1 MAKNI
6 NRLGARTVATL
17 TAPGLHHDGAGLYL
31 NVTPSGSKSWRLIY
45 RFKQKRCELGLGTL
59 AGTTLAQA
67 REKAAEAKALLRDGT
82 DPKAA
87 RHGVAASVDHS
98 FGAVALDLIDGLES
112 GWRNAKHKKQWHSTL
127 EFYAKPIW
135 GKDVAAIDANDLIKI
150 LGPIWNTKHETA
162 SRVRGRMER
171 VLDAARV
178 RGLRSGVN
186 PALYRGNLEV
196 LLPKFKGGVTH
207 HPAMPFADL
216 PPFMINLR
224 TRPAMAAR
232 ALEFTI
238 LTAAR
243 TSETLQAT
251 WSEID
256 LGARLWTVAA
266 DRMKAGKEHR
276 VPLTD
281 AAVQILTALAKESGA
296 EPVAYVFPSG
306 QPDRPLSGMSMA
318 MLLRRMNMM
327 KITVHGFRS
336 AFRDWVGE
344 TTSFPREVAE
354 AALAH
359 GIPEKVE
366 QAYRRGDAFV
376 KRRKMMTKWDQ
387 FLKGKI

>member
-6 NRLGARTVATL
+6 NRLSARTVVTL
-17 TAPGLHHDGAGLYL
+17 TTPGLHHDGAGLYL
-31 NVTPSGSKSWRLIY
+31 NITLSGAKSWRLIY
-45 RFKQKRCELGLGTL
+45 RFNKKRCELGLGGL

-67 REKAAEAKALLRDGT
+67 RDKAVEAKALLRDGT

-87 RHGVAASVDHS
+87 REGVANSVDHS
-98 FGAVALDLIDGLES
+98 FGAVALDLINGIES
-112 GWRNAKHKKQWHSTL
+112 DWRNAKHKKQWHSTL
-127 EFYAKPIW
+127 KLYAKPIW
-135 GKDVAAIDANDLIKI
+135 DKDVAAIDANDLIKI

-186 PALYRGNLEV
+186 SASYRGNLEV
-196 LLPKFKGGVTH
+196 LLPKFKGRVRH
-207 HPAMPFADL
+207 HAAMSFADL
-216 PPFMINLR
+216 PAFMINLR
-224 TRPAMAAR
+224 TRPAMAAS

-256 LGARLWTVAA
+256 LGARLWTVAG

-276 VPLTD
+276 VPLSEP
-281 AAVQILTALAKESGA
+281 AMEILTALVLENDTDPS
-296 EPVAYVFPSG
+296 AYVFPGS
-306 QPDRPLSGMSMA
+306 QPERPLSGMSMA
-318 MLLRRMNMM
+318 MLLRRM
-327 KITVHGFRS
+327 KVLGITVHGFRS
-336 AFRDWVGE
+336 TFRDWVGE
-344 TTSFPREVAE
+344 TTRFPREIAE

-359 GIPEKVE
+359 TIASKVE
-366 QAYRRGDAFV
+366 RAYRRGDALAE
-376 KRRKMMTKWDQ
+376 RRKMMVKWAQ
-387 FLKGKI
+387 FLAAKA

>member
-6 NRLGARTVATL
+6 NRLSARTVATL

-31 NVTPSGSKSWRLIY
+31 NITLSGAKSWRLIY
-45 RFKQKRCELGLGTL
+45 RFNKKRCELGLGGL

-67 REKAAEAKALLRDGT
+67 RDKAAEAKALLRDGT

-87 RHGVAASVDHS
+87 RHGVAASEDHS
-98 FGAVALDLIDGLES
+98 FGVVALDLINGIES
-112 GWRNAKHKKQWHSTL
+112 DWRNAKHKKQWHSTL
-127 EFYAKPIW
+127 KFYAKPIW

-207 HPAMPFADL
+207 HAAMPFADL
-216 PPFMINLR
+216 PAFIINLR

-256 LGARLWTVAA
+256 LGARLWTVAG

-276 VPLTD
+276 VPLSEP
-281 AAVQILTALAKESGA
+281 AVEILTALVLENDTDPS
-296 EPVAYVFPSG
+296 AYVFPGS
-306 QPDRPLSGMSMA
+306 QPERPLSGMSMA
-318 MLLRRMNMM
+318 MLLRRM
-327 KITVHGFRS
+327 KVLRITVHGFRS
-336 AFRDWVGE
+336 TFRDWVGE
-344 TTSFPREVAE
+344 TTRVPREIAE

-359 GIPEKVE
+359 TIASKVE
-366 QAYRRGDAFV
+366 RAYRRGDALAE
-376 KRRKMMTKWDQ
+376 RRKMMVKWAQ
-387 FLKGKI
+387 FLAAKA

>member
-6 NRLGARTVATL
+6 NRLNARTVATL
-17 TAPGLHHDGAGLYL
+17 TTPGLHHDGAGLYL
-31 NVTPSGSKSWRLIY
+31 NITLSGTKSWRLIY
-45 RFKQKRCELGLGTL
+45 RFNKKRCELGLGGL

-67 REKAAEAKALLRDGT
+67 RDKAIEAKALLRDGT

-87 RHGVAASVDHS
+87 RQGVAASVDHS
-98 FGAVALDLIDGLES
+98 FGAVALDLINGIES
-112 GWRNAKHKKQWHSTL
+112 GWQNPKHRAQWRTTL
-127 EFYAKPIW
+127 ESYAGPIW

-207 HPAMPFADL
+207 HAAMPFVDL
-216 PPFMINLR
+216 PTFMVALR
-224 TRPAMAAR
+224 GRPAMAAR

-256 LGARLWTVAA
+256 LAARLWTVIGS
-266 DRMKAGKEHR
+266 RMKAGKEHR
-276 VPLTD
+276 VPLND
-281 AAVQILTALAKESGA
+281 AAVQILTALAKESDA
-296 EPVAYVFPSG
+296 EPGTYVFPSSR
-306 QPDRPLSGMSMA
+306 PDRPLSGMSMA
-318 MLLRRMNMM
+318 MLLRRM
-327 KITVHGFRS
+327 KVLGITVHGFRS

-344 TTSFPREVAE
+344 TTLFPREVAE

-359 GIPEKVE
+359 TVASKVE
-366 QAYRRGDAFV
+366 RAYRRGDAFD
-376 KRRKMMTKWDQ
+376 KRRKMMAKWAQ
-387 FLKGKI
+387 FLKAKV

>member
-6 NRLGARTVATL
+6 NRLSARTVATK
-17 TAPGLHHDGAGLYL
+17 TAQGLHADGAGLYL
-31 NVTPSGSKSWRLIY
+31 NISPTGKKSWRLIY
-45 RFKQKRCELGLGTL
+45 RFAGKRTELGLGTTSV
-59 AGTTLAQA
+59 TTLAQA
-67 REKAAEAKALLRDGT
+67 REKAAEAKALLRNGT

-178 RGLRSGVN
+178 RGLRSGLN

-207 HPAMPFADL
+207 HAAIPFADL
-216 PPFMINLR
+216 PAFMINLR

-256 LGARLWTVAA
+256 LGARLWTVAS

-276 VPLTD
+276 VPLSD
-281 AAVQILTALAKESGA
+281 PAVLILTALAKESGA
-296 EPVAYVFPSG
+296 QPNAYVFASS

-318 MLLRRMNMM
+318 MLLRRM
-327 KITVHGFRS
+327 KVLGITVHGFRS
-336 AFRDWVGE
+336 TFRDWVGE
-344 TTSFPREVAE
+344 TTHFPREVAE

-359 GIPEKVE
+359 TLASKVE
-366 QAYRRGDAFV
+366 RAYRRGDALAE
-376 KRRKMMTKWDQ
+376 RRKMMAKWAQ
-387 FLKGKI
+387 FLKAKI